1 MLRSKANRPTP
12 IGRRSF
18 LQGAG
23 AAALSLPQLIAGGKP
38 VQAAPPDSKPDAPV
52 VRAVAQAR
60 ESDPAPTKSLVPW
73 MYMIYPL
80 EQWLSDYS
88 RTFDAWADGGVRG
101 LVIGPL
107 VFYKD
112 VPRFDFTYSR
122 PGERFPTF
130 LPEPAIYRKYGV
142 DPPPESPRD
151 PQKEKQLHGLVENAA
166 SRGWDILFFGPGHH
180 GRARSFEQDPFGAL
194 SLAAGIE
201 DTMRAFPEAKGV
213 VIDGAG
219 EHNYEL
225 TFHHGGELL
234 ELRESEKP
242 LLQHLGKDVSRMERG
257 INRLRDRMHQL
268 TPAMVRYYSAGG
280 MMGGLSLLDLDED
293 TLYWL
298 RARQDVTLQAV
309 SAYRKQID
317 GMPRKTRLGTI
328 PRAASFSLLTTQDY
342 LKIGPSFD
350 YVFPKHYFWNRGFD
364 GMYGTIARWVRTI
377 GKWNP
382 RLSEEDCFAVVKCF
396 FGLRLPAVNTLG
408 DLELGFPDEFF
419 DEVVYSETRRV
430 LDAVDDDSKV
440 IAWVSTGRNP
450 HAGDPM
456 PARDL
461 ERILLASQRAGLKR
475 FIYHPDLNL
484 GAAEWSVIS
493 GLCGKRWQEDPN
505 GYWPPD
511 TPKPDTWNGGRKPPA
526 TR

>member
-1 MLRSKANRPTP
+1 MSQSKANRSTP

-18 LQGAG
+18 LQGTGLTALGLPHLFAG
-23 AAALSLPQLIAGGKP
+23 SESG
-38 VQAAPPDSKPDAPV
+38 QAAEPGSEPASPV
-52 VRAVAQAR
+52 VRAVTRAPQAA
-60 ESDPAPTKSLVPW
+60 EPVKPLVPW

-80 EQWLSDYS
+80 EQWLADFA
-88 RTFDAWADGGVRG
+88 RTFDAWEDGGVRG

-107 VFYKD
+107 VFYKE
-112 VPRFDFTYSR
+112 VPRFDFTYAR
-122 PGERFPTF
+122 PGVQFPTF
-130 LPEPAIYRKYGV
+130 VPDPEIYRKYGV
-142 DPPPESPRD
+142 DPPHDAPRD
-151 PQKEKQLHGLVENAA
+151 LQKEKQLHGLVENAA
-166 SRGWDILFFGPGHH
+166 ARGWEILFFGPGHR

-201 DTMRAFPEAKGV
+201 DTLRAFPQAKGV

-219 EHNYEL
+219 EHHYEL
-225 TFHHGGELL
+225 AFHHGGELF

-242 LLQHLGKDVSRMERG
+242 LLQHLGMDLSRIQRG
-257 INRLRDRMHQL
+257 IAHLRERLHQL

-280 MMGGLSLLDLDED
+280 LLGGLSLLDLNED
-293 TLYWL
+293 ALYWL
-298 RARQDVTLQAV
+298 RTRQEVTLQTV

-317 GMPRKTRLGTI
+317 GMQRKARLGTI
-328 PRAASFSLLTTQDY
+328 PRTASFSLLTTQDY
-342 LKIGPSFD
+342 LKIHSCFD
-350 YVFPKHYFWNRGFD
+350 YIFPKHYFWNRGFD
-364 GMYGTIARWVRTI
+364 GMYGTIARWVQTL

-382 RLSEEDCFAVVKCF
+382 RLSELDCFAVVKCL
-396 FGLRLPAVNTLG
+396 FGLQLPTVRTLS
-408 DLELGFPDEFF
+408 DLETGFPDEFF
-419 DEVVYSETRRV
+419 SEVVYNETRRV

-461 ERILLASQRAGLKR
+461 QRILVASWRAGLKR

-493 GLCGKRWQEDPN
+493 GHCGKRWREDPD

-511 TPKPDTWNGGRKPPA
+511 TPRPDTWNGGRKAPA
-526 TR
+526 SK